1 MTEVPATETLLSLL
15 NADLRAARAGAPPSL
30 LSGLARYFLDP
41 GFATVVRYRLSVFAR
56 RFGKVGRVLSKFIW
70 LYNVRVSACYLSPL
84 SRIGPGLSLPHAA
97 AVVVGDGVVAGRD
110 LQLYQSVTLGQRG
123 ARYPCIGDGVT
134 IFAGACVLGPLQVGD
149 DAVVGANAVVLR
161 SVPPRCTVAGVPAR
175 ELAGK

>member
-1 MTEVPATETLLSLL
+1 MTEVPVTETLLSLL
-15 NADLRAARAGAPPSL
+15 NADLRVARAGAEPSL
-30 LSGLARYFLDP
+30 MSGLVRYFVDP

-56 RFGKVGRVLSKFIW
+56 RFGKVGRVLSKLMW
-70 LYNVRVSACYLSPL
+70 LYNVRVSACYLSPS

-123 ARYPCIGDGVT
+123 TQYPCIGDGVT

-149 DAVVGANAVVLR
+149 HAIVGANAVVLR
-161 SVPPRCTVAGVPAR
+161 SVSPRSTVAGVPAQ
-175 ELAGK
+175 ELARK